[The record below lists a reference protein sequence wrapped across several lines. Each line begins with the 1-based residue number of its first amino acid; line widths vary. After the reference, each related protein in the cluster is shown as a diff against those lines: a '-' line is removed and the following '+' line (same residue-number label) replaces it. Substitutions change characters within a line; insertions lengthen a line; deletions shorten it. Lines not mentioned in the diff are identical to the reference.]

1 MGTGI
6 IDIPSLKFKL
16 DLCVDVNYT
25 INLLQSSSLFIF
37 LKGEFTIEIDLEEA
51 HEEGENK
58 KMEKERI

>member
-1 MGTGI
+1 
-6 IDIPSLKFKL
+6 
-16 DLCVDVNYT
+16 VDVNYT